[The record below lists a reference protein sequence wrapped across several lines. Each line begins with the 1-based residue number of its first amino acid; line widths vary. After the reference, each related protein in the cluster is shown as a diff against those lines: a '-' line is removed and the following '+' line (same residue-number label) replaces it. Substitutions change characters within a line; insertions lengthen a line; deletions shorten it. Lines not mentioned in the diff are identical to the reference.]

1 MWAIPGLCWGREHS
15 CAILSQVCKLIG
27 KETLRQLISELF
39 LSCCFKKSYHQ
50 PSSYQLP
57 PSNDGSFLLRG
68 AVKINNFRGNL
79 SSLFSSGCARYCAEP
94 FSWQPL
100 PSLFRHQQLKRNE
113 TMVNTRP
120 EESLWPV
127 WYIKVA
133 QKENGVLLCFIL
145 FHVWRRPTVLLD
157 SLIAEYPQPL
167 FYCPGSGVI
176 SLTQTWAW
184 VCTHKSRS
192 CLDLQCL
199 HPPPLSVPL
208 SACAFGGRAPRA
220 DHMSLLETK
229 PAVLAAFCT
238 ALSVLLCCFSG
249 SHFPVGVVPPRTKSP
264 TPESSTIASYVT
276 LRKNKK
282 IDLRTV
288 LQNNLWSLVATPK
301 VRVIF
306 ILLTKKI
313 IVLKAWYTRL
323 VEIAI
328 ERMIKL

>member
-1 MWAIPGLCWGREHS
+1 MEFCCVLSFFMSEGDPQCCLIAWQQN
-15 CAILSQVCKLIG
+15 ILSPCFTAQAQG
-27 KETLRQLISELF
+27 WFHSHRHEL
-39 LSCCFKKSYHQ
+39 
-50 PSSYQLP
+50 
-57 PSNDGSFLLRG
+57 
-68 AVKINNFRGNL
+68 
-79 SSLFSSGCARYCAEP
+79 GCAHTNPGAAWT
-94 FSWQPL
+94 FSV
-100 PSLFRHQQLKRNE
+100 F
-113 TMVNTRP
+113 
-120 EESLWPV
+120 
-127 WYIKVA
+127 A
-133 QKENGVLLCFIL
+133 
-145 FHVWRRPTVLLD
+145 
-157 SLIAEYPQPL
+157 
-167 FYCPGSGVI
+167 
-176 SLTQTWAW
+176 
-184 VCTHKSRS
+184 
-192 CLDLQCL
+192 
-199 HPPPLSVPL
+199 PPLSVPL

-220 DHMSLLETK
+220 DHVPLLETK